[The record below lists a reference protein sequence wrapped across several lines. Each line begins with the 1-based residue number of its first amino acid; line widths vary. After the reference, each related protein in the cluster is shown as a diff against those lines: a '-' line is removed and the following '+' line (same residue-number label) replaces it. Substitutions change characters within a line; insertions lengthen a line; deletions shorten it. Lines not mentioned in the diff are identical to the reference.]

1 MRAEFPSGCTVSR
14 AYNDGDEAELIALFA
29 YATDAEEFA
38 KAKISED
45 AARNW
50 KGCHYLVANSFDG
63 RVKIFRHKKADEEA
77 KAA

>member
-45 AARNW
+45 AASATLICGWCWRP
-50 KGCHYLVANSFDG
+50 G
-63 RVKIFRHKKADEEA
+63 I
-77 KAA
+77 

>member
-63 RVKIFRHKKADEEA
+63 RVKIFRHK
-77 KAA
+77 